1 MTRVS
6 LVLGD
11 SHAARERAIAAAA
24 NTDVSSVAIVEGL
37 PSGEAVLDDL
47 PQDVRLDVFRVA
59 PGCPCC
65 SGNLTMR
72 VTLNRALRKRPA
84 HLYLSLSNAEHREQV
99 LNFLREPQ
107 YQALLDIGDDIDCS

>member
-1 MTRVS
+1 MTEVS
-6 LVLGD
+6 LVLGG
-11 SHAARERAIAAAA
+11 SQAARERAIAAAA
-24 NTDVSSVAIVEGL
+24 KAGVSSVAIVEGL
-37 PSGEAVLDDL
+37 PSGETALEEL
-47 PQDVRLDVFRVA
+47 PEGVNLDVFRVA

-65 SGNLTMR
+65 SGNLTIR

-107 YQALLDIGDDIDCS
+107 YRALLETGDDIVCS